1 MDTAQL
7 LEKIN
12 VARQELS
19 DAAAHLEKVLSE
31 IEVVSRAEKKVI
43 SEIVSAA
50 FAKLASAKTTLE
62 DLQNLVADDL
72 S

>member
-7 LEKIN
+7 LEKLI
-12 VARQELS
+12 VARQELN
-19 DAAAHLEKVLSE
+19 DAAAYLEKVLGE
-31 IEVVSRAEKKVI
+31 IEVVPRAEKTAI

-50 FAKLASAKTTLE
+50 FAKLNSAKTTLE
-62 DLQNLVADDL
+62 DLKNLVADDP